1 MKITRP
7 RLKRSAALAGIVG
20 ASVTA
25 ALLVPAS
32 AQAATPI
39 GSEPG
44 HLTFTPASGPT
55 ATKPNWATTD
65 GCPTG
70 FTTSAVLR
78 IVKDDG
84 TTASFSTVQNS
95 ATVDLTA
102 PFSGTTL
109 GTFAAAENT
118 FKMVGGHTYEFVVFC
133 FNGPGATGDDETVQ
147 STFLTL
153 SADAASYTTSDAPP
167 AAGSTA
173 VATSTTLVADPTT
186 ADAGASVA
194 LTATVAAQDTAGND
208 AAGQVEFFN
217 GSTSLGTEP
226 VSQGTAS
233 MSVSTLPAGD
243 NSITAKFEPTD
254 ATAFAASTSAAVTV
268 TVNQGTTTPPAQ
280 GGSGTE
286 TINVNVPQVAG
297 DLTLSVDNTPVQ
309 LSQATNNGTVLDSTG
324 SLSPITVGDARIPL
338 AGWDLTG
345 SVTNFASG
353 TNQIPASDLGWTPK
367 VTTPNTAG
375 DVTAGGTV
383 APSSPGLGSTP
394 AELAAADAGK
404 GGGTTVLGA
413 DLDLQAPVDTPAG
426 DYSATLTVTLMS
438 K

>member
-7 RLKRSAALAGIVG
+7 RLRRSAALAGIVG

-25 ALLVPAS
+25 ALLVPAA

-39 GSEPG
+39 GTEPG
-44 HLTFTPASGPT
+44 NLSFSPASGPSS
-55 ATKPNWATTD
+55 TKPTWATTD

-78 IVKDDG
+78 VVKDDG

-95 ATVDLTA
+95 ALVDLTQ
-102 PFSGTTL
+102 PFSGTTQ
-109 GTFAAAENT
+109 GTIAQGETT
-118 FKMVGGHTYEFVVFC
+118 FKMVGGHTYEFVMFC

-153 SADAASYTTSDAPP
+153 SADGTSYTTSATPP
-167 AAGSTA
+167 TGTGA

-186 ADAGASVA
+186 ANAGDSVA
-194 LTATVAAQDTAGND
+194 LTATVAAQDAAGDD
-208 AAGQVEFFN
+208 AAGQVEFFD
-217 GSTSLGTEP
+217 GGTSLGTEP

-233 MSVSTLPAGD
+233 MALTTLAAGD
-243 NSITAKFEPTD
+243 HSVTAKFEPTD
-254 ATAFAASTSAAVTV
+254 ATAFAGSTSSAVTV
-268 TVNQGTTTPPAQ
+268 TVNAGGTTTPPAQ
-280 GGSGTE
+280 GGSGSE
-286 TINVNVPQVAG
+286 TINVNVPQVSG

-309 LSQATNNGTVLDSTG
+309 LSQATNDGTALDSTG

-345 SVTNFASG
+345 SVTNFAGGGNS
-353 TNQIPASDLGWTPK
+353 IPAADLGWSPK
-367 VTTPNTAG
+367 ITTANAAG
-375 DVTAGGTV
+375 DVTTGADV
-383 APSSPGLGSTP
+383 APSSPGLGATP
-394 AELAAADAGK
+394 AELASADAGK

-413 DLDLQAPVDTPAG
+413 DLDLRAPVDTPAG